1 LREIDVTGL
10 RPVSICL
17 QAIAILSI
25 VGLAGCGSPEQRAQN
40 YYERGMALIAK
51 GDDLNARLELQNAVK
66 YKADKLEV
74 WRALAG
80 IDERTKAQA
89 LFLDLQRIVEL
100 DPTDLDSRLKLV
112 RIMLAGGAAEAAL
125 KTLDVAKEG
134 NTPNA
139 DLHALKAAIL
149 ARTNDPAGA
158 LKEAQR
164 AMEIDANNVDA
175 VGYVAAR
182 KASEGDADGALKL
195 LDALRP
201 EPKDQTRIAVEEIQI
216 LLRKGD
222 LQKAEPLLRKIIALD
237 PKQAAYRNQLIQV
250 LMAQRRFD
258 EAEKEFRARTAAD
271 PADSKAG
278 LDLVRFLNAVKGP
291 EAARAELD
299 ARIKADG
306 DVFDYQIALAQLE
319 VAQGKAGDATEF
331 LQTVAKSATTPA
343 RKAVAQ
349 LNIAEIF
356 VGKGNRAAAE
366 SLISEILT
374 ADRRNAGALRLRAS
388 IKIDKGE
395 IDGAIAD
402 LREALNDQPKSTD
415 LLMLLAVAY
424 ERGGKPELAE
434 RQYADAF
441 KNSDLDPGVALRY
454 VAFLQ
459 RKGDLTHAED
469 VLVEV
474 AGRHPGNVQILSSL
488 AQIRLSRKNWT
499 GALALADAIGRLGEQ
514 RGLADQIRA
523 AALAGE
529 NKIDA
534 SIAAMENAHRAAPDQ
549 VGPVVALVSGYTKQG
564 RADQAM
570 ALLQEMNQKFPGN
583 AQLLVLTGQALV
595 AQNKDE
601 EALQSFKAAVAA
613 QPKDP
618 LGYNALYEFYDR
630 KKNLDAAVDIVQ
642 AGLRELP
649 GNPNFRLA
657 LAGLQIQKGNND
669 AAIAQYEGILKDLPK
684 SPVAINN
691 LVSLL
696 LDNRSDKDSLNQALA
711 LSNELKN
718 TNVPQ
723 FQDTFGWAQYKRGD
737 YKAAASVLENVAIKL
752 PTLAA
757 VHYHLGMSYKATGET
772 EKAKEQLKIALD
784 LEPEGT
790 PLKQS
795 IRAAMVEVSSN

>member
-1 LREIDVTGL
+1 MCLRTTV
-10 RPVSICL
+10 
-17 QAIAILSI
+17 ILSI
-25 VGLAGCGSPEQRAQN
+25 VGLAGCGSPETKAQN
-40 YYERGMALIAK
+40 YYDRGMALIAK
-51 GDDLNARLELQNAVK
+51 NDDLNARLELLNAVK
-66 YKADKLEV
+66 YKSDKVEV

-80 IDERTKAQA
+80 IDERTKAQS
-89 LFLDLQRIVEL
+89 LFTDLRRVVEL
-100 DPTDLDSRLKLV
+100 DPNDLDARLKLV
-112 RIMLAGGAAEAAL
+112 RIMVAGGAADAAL
-125 KTLDVAKEG
+125 KMLDVAKEG
-134 NTPNA
+134 DTPNA
-139 DLHALKAAIL
+139 NLHALRAAAL
-149 ARTNDPAGA
+149 AGTKDPAGA

-195 LDALRP
+195 LAGLRP
-201 EPKDQTRIAVEEIQI
+201 EPKDEARVAVEQIQI

-222 LQKAEPLLRKIIALD
+222 LKTAEPLLRKLIAQD
-237 PKQAAYRNQLIQV
+237 PKQSAYRNQLIQV

-258 EAEKEFRARTAAD
+258 DAEKEFRARVETN
-271 PADSKAG
+271 PADSKAI
-278 LDLVRFLNAVKGP
+278 LDLVRFLNSIKGP

-299 ARIKADG
+299 ARIKAGG
-306 DVFDYQIALAQLE
+306 DVFDYQIALAQLQ
-319 VAQGKAGDATEF
+319 AGQGKVDDAVQL
-331 LQTVAKSATTPA
+331 LQTLAKSEKTPA
-343 RKAVAQ
+343 RKAAAQ
-349 LNIAEIF
+349 LNIAEIYLL
-356 VGKGNRAAAE
+356 KGNLVAAE
-366 SLISEILT
+366 PVISEILN
-374 ADRRNAGALRLRAS
+374 ADRRNVGALRMRAS
-388 IKIDKGE
+388 IKIDKGN
-395 IDGAIAD
+395 IDSAVAD
-402 LREALNDQPKSTD
+402 LREALTEQPKSAD

-434 RQYADAF
+434 RQYADAY
-441 KNSDLDPGVALRY
+441 KSSNLDVNVALRY
-454 VAFLQ
+454 VAFMQ
-459 RKGDLTHAED
+459 RKGDLTHAEE
-469 VLVEV
+469 VLIEV
-474 AGRHPGNVQILSSL
+474 AGRNPGNVQVLSSL
-488 AQIRLSRKNWT
+488 AQIRLARKNWA
-499 GALALADAIGRLGEQ
+499 GAMAVADVIGRLGDKT
-514 RGLADQIRA
+514 GVADQIRS
-523 AALAGE
+523 AALAGD
-529 NKIDA
+529 NKIDE
-534 SIAAMENAHRAAPDQ
+534 SISAMENAHKAAPDQ
-549 VGPVVALVSGYTKQG
+549 VGPVVALVAGYVKQG
-564 RADQAM
+564 KPDRAM

-601 EALQSFKAAVAA
+601 EAEQSYKAAVAA

-630 KKNLDAAVDIVQ
+630 KKNLDAAVDIIQ

-684 SPVAINN
+684 SPIAINN

-737 YKAAASVLENVAIKL
+737 YKAAASVLENAAIKL

-772 EKAKEQLKIALD
+772 EKAKEQFKIALD

-795 IRAAMVEVSSN
+795 IRAAIEEVSRN

>member
-1 LREIDVTGL
+1 MTGL
-10 RPVSICL
+10 RPISICL
-17 QAIAILSI
+17 QSIVILSML
-25 VGLAGCGSPEQRAQN
+25 GLAGCGSPETKAQN
-40 YYERGMALIAK
+40 YYDRGMALIAK
-51 GDDLNARLELQNAVK
+51 NDDLNARLELLNAVK
-66 YKADKLEV
+66 YKSDKVEA

-80 IDERTKAQA
+80 IDERTKAQS
-89 LFLDLQRIVEL
+89 LFADLRRIVEL
-100 DPTDLDSRLKLV
+100 DPNDLDARLKLA
-112 RIMLAGGAAEAAL
+112 RIMVTGGAAEAAL
-125 KTLDVAKEG
+125 KMLDVAKEG
-134 NTPNA
+134 DTPNA
-139 DLHALKAAIL
+139 NLHALRAAAL
-149 ARTNDPAGA
+149 AGTKDPAGA

-164 AMEIDANNVDA
+164 AVEIDANNVDA

-182 KASEGDADGALKL
+182 KAAEGDADGALKL
-195 LDALRP
+195 LAGLRP
-201 EPKDQTRIAVEEIQI
+201 EPKDETRVVVEQIQI

-222 LQKAEPLLRKIIALD
+222 LQKAEPLLRKLIAQD
-237 PKQAAYRNQLIQV
+237 PKQPAYRSQLIQV

-258 EAEKEFRARTAAD
+258 EAEKEFRVKVEAD
-271 PADSKAG
+271 PADSKVG
-278 LDLVRFLNAVKGP
+278 LDLVRFLNSVKGT

-299 ARIKADG
+299 ARIKAGG

-319 VAQGKAGDATEF
+319 ARQGKVEDAVQL
-331 LQTVAKSATTPA
+331 LQMIAKAATTPA
-343 RKAVAQ
+343 RKAAAQ
-349 LNIAEIF
+349 LNIAEIYLA
-356 VGKGNRAAAE
+356 KGNLAAAE
-366 SLISEILT
+366 PVITEILS
-374 ADRRNAGALRLRAS
+374 ADRRNVGALQLRAS
-388 IKIDKGE
+388 IKIDRGD
-395 IDGAIAD
+395 IDGAVAD
-402 LREALNDQPKSTD
+402 LREALTEQPKSAD

-434 RQYADAF
+434 RQYADAY
-441 KNSDLDPGVALRY
+441 KSSNLNVNVALRY

-459 RKGDLTHAED
+459 RKGDLTHAEE
-469 VLVEV
+469 VLIEV
-474 AGRHPGNVQILSSL
+474 AGRNPGNVQILSSL
-488 AQIRLSRKNWT
+488 AQIRLSRKNWA
-499 GALALADAIGRLGEQ
+499 GALAVADVIGRLGDKS
-514 RGLADQIRA
+514 GVADQIRA

-529 NKIDA
+529 NKIDE
-534 SIAAMENAHRAAPDQ
+534 SISAMENAHHAAPDQ
-549 VGPVVALVSGYTKQG
+549 VGPVVALVAGYVKQG
-564 RADQAM
+564 KADKAM

-595 AQNKDE
+595 AQNKDD
-601 EALQSFKAAVAA
+601 EAVQSYKAAVAA

-630 KKNLDAAVDIVQ
+630 KKNLDAAVDTIQ

-696 LDNRSDKDSLNQALA
+696 LDNRSDNDSLNQALE

-723 FQDTFGWAQYKRGD
+723 FLDTFGWAQYKRGD
-737 YKAAASVLENVAIKL
+737 YKAAASVLENAATKL

-772 EKAKEQLKIALD
+772 EKAKEQFKIALD

-790 PLKQS
+790 PLKQN
-795 IRAAMVEVSSN
+795 IRAAMVETSPN

>member
-1 LREIDVTGL
+1 MTGL
-10 RPVSICL
+10 RPISICL
-17 QAIAILSI
+17 RTTVILSI
-25 VGLAGCGSPEQRAQN
+25 VGLAGCGSPETKAQN
-40 YYERGMALIAK
+40 YYDRAMALIAK
-51 GDDLNARLELQNAVK
+51 NDDLNARVELLNAVK
-66 YKADKLEV
+66 YKSDKVEV

-80 IDERTKAQA
+80 IDERTKALS
-89 LFLDLQRIVEL
+89 LFADLRRIVEL
-100 DPTDLDSRLKLV
+100 DPNDLDARLKLV
-112 RIMLAGGAAEAAL
+112 RIMVAGGAADAAL
-125 KTLDVAKEG
+125 QMLDVAKEG
-134 NTPNA
+134 DTPNA
-139 DLHALKAAIL
+139 NLHALKAAAL
-149 ARTNDPAGA
+149 AGTKDPAGA

-164 AMEIDANNVDA
+164 AMEIDPNNVDA

-195 LDALRP
+195 LAGLRP
-201 EPKDQTRIAVEEIQI
+201 EPKDEARVAVEQIQI

-222 LQKAEPLLRKIIALD
+222 LKSAEPLLRKLIAQE
-237 PKQAAYRNQLIQV
+237 PKQPAYRNQLIQV

-258 EAEKEFRARTAAD
+258 EAEKEFRVRVDAD
-271 PADSKAG
+271 PANSKAG
-278 LDLVRFLNAVKGP
+278 LDLVRFLNSVKGG

-299 ARIKADG
+299 ARIKAGG

-319 VAQGKAGDATEF
+319 AGQGKVDDAVKLLETIA
-331 LQTVAKSATTPA
+331 TSATTPA
-343 RKAVAQ
+343 RKAAAQ
-349 LNIAEIF
+349 LNIAEIYLL
-356 VGKGNRAAAE
+356 KGNVAAAE
-366 SLISEILT
+366 PVIAEILNS
-374 ADRRNAGALRLRAS
+374 DRRNVGALRLRAS
-388 IKIDKGE
+388 VKIDKGN

-402 LREALNDQPKSTD
+402 LREALTEQPKSAD

-434 RQYADAF
+434 RQYADAY
-441 KNSDLDPGVALRY
+441 KSSNLDINVALRY

-459 RKGDLTHAED
+459 RKGDLTHAEE
-469 VLVEV
+469 VLIEV
-474 AGRHPGNVQILSSL
+474 AGRNPGNVQVLSSL
-488 AQIRLSRKNWT
+488 AQIRLSRKNWA
-499 GALALADAIGRLGEQ
+499 GAMAVADVIGRLGDKT
-514 RGLADQIRA
+514 GVADQIRA
-523 AALAGE
+523 AALAGD
-529 NKIDA
+529 NKIDE
-534 SIAAMENAHRAAPDQ
+534 SISAMENAHKAAPDQ
-549 VGPVVALVSGYTKQG
+549 VGPVVALVAGYVKQG
-564 RADQAM
+564 KADKAM

-601 EALQSFKAAVAA
+601 EALQSYKAAVAA

-618 LGYNALYEFYDR
+618 IGYNALYEFYDR
-630 KKNLDAAVDIVQ
+630 KKNLDAAVDILQ

-684 SPVAINN
+684 SAVAINN

-718 TNVPQ
+718 SNVPQ

-737 YKAAASVLENVAIKL
+737 YEAAASVLENVAIKL

-784 LEPEGT
+784 LEPEET
-790 PLKQS
+790 PLKQN
-795 IRAAMVEVSSN
+795 IRAAMVEVSPN

>member
-1 LREIDVTGL
+1 MTGL
-10 RPVSICL
+10 RPISICL
-17 QAIAILSI
+17 RTTVILSI
-25 VGLAGCGSPEQRAQN
+25 VGLAGCGSPETKAQN
-40 YYERGMALIAK
+40 YYDRATALIAK
-51 GDDLNARLELQNAVK
+51 NDDLNARLELLNAVK
-66 YKADKLEV
+66 YKSDKVEV

-80 IDERTKAQA
+80 IDERTKAQS
-89 LFLDLQRIVEL
+89 LFADLRRIVEL
-100 DPTDLDSRLKLV
+100 DPNDLDARLKLV
-112 RIMLAGGAAEAAL
+112 RIMVAGGAADAAL
-125 KTLDVAKEG
+125 KMLDVAKEG
-134 NTPNA
+134 DTPNA
-139 DLHALKAAIL
+139 NLHALKAAAL
-149 ARTNDPAGA
+149 AGTKDPAGA

-164 AMEIDANNVDA
+164 AMEIDPNNVDA

-195 LDALRP
+195 LAGLRP
-201 EPKDQTRIAVEEIQI
+201 EPKDEARVAVEQIQI

-222 LQKAEPLLRKIIALD
+222 LKSAEPLLRKLIAQE
-237 PKQAAYRNQLIQV
+237 PKQPAYRNQLIQV

-258 EAEKEFRARTAAD
+258 EAEKEFRVRVDAD
-271 PADSKAG
+271 PANSKAG
-278 LDLVRFLNAVKGP
+278 LDLVRFLNSVKGG

-299 ARIKADG
+299 ARIKAGG

-319 VAQGKAGDATEF
+319 AGQGKVDDAVKLLETIA
-331 LQTVAKSATTPA
+331 TSATTPA
-343 RKAVAQ
+343 RKAAAQ
-349 LNIAEIF
+349 LNIAEIYLL
-356 VGKGNRAAAE
+356 KGNVAAAE
-366 SLISEILT
+366 PVIAEILNS
-374 ADRRNAGALRLRAS
+374 DRRNVGALRLRAS
-388 IKIDKGE
+388 VKIDKGN

-402 LREALNDQPKSTD
+402 LREALTEQPKSAD

-434 RQYADAF
+434 RQYADAY
-441 KNSDLDPGVALRY
+441 KSSNLDINVALRY

-459 RKGDLTHAED
+459 RKGDLTHAEE
-469 VLVEV
+469 VLIEV
-474 AGRHPGNVQILSSL
+474 AGRNPGNVQVLSSL
-488 AQIRLSRKNWT
+488 AQIRLSRKNWA
-499 GALALADAIGRLGEQ
+499 GAMAVADVIGRLGDKT
-514 RGLADQIRA
+514 GVADQIRA
-523 AALAGE
+523 AALAGD
-529 NKIDA
+529 NKIDE
-534 SIAAMENAHRAAPDQ
+534 SISAMENAHKAAPDQ
-549 VGPVVALVSGYTKQG
+549 VGPVVALVAGYVKQG
-564 RADQAM
+564 KADKAM

-601 EALQSFKAAVAA
+601 EALQSYKAAVAA

-618 LGYNALYEFYDR
+618 IGYNALYEFYDR
-630 KKNLDAAVDIVQ
+630 KKNLDAAVDILQ

-684 SPVAINN
+684 SAVAINN

-718 TNVPQ
+718 SNVPQ

-737 YKAAASVLENVAIKL
+737 YEAAASVLENVAIKL

-772 EKAKEQLKIALD
+772 EKAKEQFKIALD

-790 PLKQS
+790 PLKQN
-795 IRAAMVEVSSN
+795 IRAAMVEVSPN

>member
-1 LREIDVTGL
+1 MTGL
-10 RPVSICL
+10 RPISMCL
-17 QAIAILSI
+17 RTTVILSI
-25 VGLAGCGSPEQRAQN
+25 VGLAGCGSPETKAQN
-40 YYERGMALIAK
+40 YYDRGMALIAK
-51 GDDLNARLELQNAVK
+51 NDDLNARLELLNAVK
-66 YKADKLEV
+66 YKSDKVEV

-80 IDERTKAQA
+80 IDERTKAQS
-89 LFLDLQRIVEL
+89 LFTDLRRVVEL
-100 DPTDLDSRLKLV
+100 DPNDLDARLKLV
-112 RIMLAGGAAEAAL
+112 RIMVAGGAADAAL
-125 KTLDVAKEG
+125 KMLDVAKEG
-134 NTPNA
+134 DTPNA
-139 DLHALKAAIL
+139 NLHALRAAAL
-149 ARTNDPAGA
+149 AGTKDPAGA

-195 LDALRP
+195 LAGLRP
-201 EPKDQTRIAVEEIQI
+201 EPKDEARVAVEQIQI

-222 LQKAEPLLRKIIALD
+222 LKTAEPLLRKLIAQD
-237 PKQAAYRNQLIQV
+237 PKQSAYRNQLIQV

-258 EAEKEFRARTAAD
+258 DAEKEFRARVETN
-271 PADSKAG
+271 PADSKAI
-278 LDLVRFLNAVKGP
+278 LDMVRFLNSIKGP

-299 ARIKADG
+299 ARIKAGG
-306 DVFDYQIALAQLE
+306 DVFDYQIALAQLQ
-319 VAQGKAGDATEF
+319 AGQGKVDDAVQL
-331 LQTVAKSATTPA
+331 LQTLAKSEKTPA
-343 RKAVAQ
+343 RKAAAQ
-349 LNIAEIF
+349 LNIAEIYLL
-356 VGKGNRAAAE
+356 KGNLVAAE
-366 SLISEILT
+366 PVISEILN
-374 ADRRNAGALRLRAS
+374 ADRRNVGALRMRAS
-388 IKIDKGE
+388 IKIDKGN
-395 IDGAIAD
+395 IDSAVAD
-402 LREALNDQPKSTD
+402 LREALTEQPKSAD

-434 RQYADAF
+434 RQYADAY
-441 KNSDLDPGVALRY
+441 KSSNLDVNVALRY
-454 VAFLQ
+454 VAFMQ
-459 RKGDLTHAED
+459 RKGDLTHAEE
-469 VLVEV
+469 VLIEV
-474 AGRHPGNVQILSSL
+474 AGRNPGNVQVLSSL
-488 AQIRLSRKNWT
+488 AQIRLARKNWA
-499 GALALADAIGRLGEQ
+499 GAMAVADVIGRLGDKT
-514 RGLADQIRA
+514 GVADQIRS
-523 AALAGE
+523 AALAGD
-529 NKIDA
+529 NKIDE
-534 SIAAMENAHRAAPDQ
+534 SISAMENAHKAAPDQ
-549 VGPVVALVSGYTKQG
+549 VGPVVALVAGYVKQG
-564 RADQAM
+564 KSDRAM

-601 EALQSFKAAVAA
+601 EAEQSYKAAVAA

-630 KKNLDAAVDIVQ
+630 KKNLDAAVDIIQ

-684 SPVAINN
+684 SPIAINN

-737 YKAAASVLENVAIKL
+737 YKAAASVLENAAIKL

-772 EKAKEQLKIALD
+772 EKAKEQFKIALD

-790 PLKQS
+790 PLKQN
-795 IRAAMVEVSSN
+795 IRAAMVEVSPN

>member
-1 LREIDVTGL
+1 MTGL
-10 RPVSICL
+10 RRISIYL
-17 QAIAILSI
+17 QAIVILSI
-25 VGLAGCGSPEQRAQN
+25 FGLAGCGSPETKAQN

-51 GDDLNARLELQNAVK
+51 NDDLNARLELLNAVK
-66 YKADKLEV
+66 YKADKVEV

-80 IDERTKAQA
+80 IDERTKAQS
-89 LFLDLQRIVEL
+89 LFTDLRRIVEL
-100 DPTDLDSRLKLV
+100 DPNDLDSRLKLV
-112 RIMLAGGAAEAAL
+112 RIMVAGGAAEAAL
-125 KTLDVAKEG
+125 KMLDVAKEG
-134 NTPNA
+134 DTPNA
-139 DLHALKAAIL
+139 NLHALKSAAL

-195 LDALRP
+195 LAGLRP
-201 EPKDQTRIAVEEIQI
+201 EPKDETRIALEQIQI

-222 LQKAEPLLRKIIALD
+222 LQKAEPLLRKLIAQD
-237 PKQAAYRNQLIQV
+237 PKQPAYHNQLIQV

-271 PADSKAG
+271 PADSRAG
-278 LDLVRFLNAVKGP
+278 LDLVRFLNSVKGP

-299 ARIKADG
+299 ARIKAGG
-306 DVFDYQIALAQLE
+306 DVFDYQMTLAQLE
-319 VAQGKAGDATEF
+319 AAQGKVDDAMQL
-331 LQTVAKSATTPA
+331 LQTLAKSATTPA
-343 RKAVAQ
+343 RKAAAQ
-349 LNIAEIF
+349 LNIAEIYL
-356 VGKGNRAAAE
+356 GKGNLAAAE
-366 SLISEILT
+366 PVVSEILA
-374 ADRRNAGALRLRAS
+374 ADRLNVGALRLRAS
-388 IKIDKGE
+388 IKIDKGD

-402 LREALNDQPKSTD
+402 LRGALNDQPKSAD

-434 RQYADAF
+434 RQYADAY
-441 KNSDLDPGVALRY
+441 KSSNLDANVALRY

-459 RKGDLTHAED
+459 RKGDLAQAEE
-469 VLVEV
+469 VLIEV
-474 AGRHPGNVQILSSL
+474 AGRNPGHVQVLSSL

-499 GALALADAIGRLGEQ
+499 GALAVGDVIGRLGDKS
-514 RGLADQIRA
+514 GVADQVRA

-529 NKIDA
+529 NKIDE
-534 SIAAMENAHRAAPDQ
+534 SIAAMENAHKAAPDQ
-549 VGPVVALVSGYTKQG
+549 VGPVVALVSGYIKQG
-564 RADQAM
+564 KADKAM
-570 ALLQEMNQKFPGN
+570 ALLKEMNNKFPGN

-595 AQNKDE
+595 AQNKDD
-601 EALQSFKAAVAA
+601 EAVQSLKAAVAA
-613 QPKDP
+613 QLKDP

-630 KKNLDAAVDIVQ
+630 KKNLDAAVDVIQ

-696 LDNRSDKDSLNQALA
+696 LDNRSDKDSLNRALV
-711 LSNELKN
+711 LSDELKN

-723 FQDTFGWAQYKRGD
+723 FQDTLGWAQFKRGD
-737 YKAAASVLENVAIKL
+737 YKAAASVLENAATKL

-757 VHYHLGMSYKATGET
+757 VHYHLGMSYKATGAMD
-772 EKAKEQLKIALD
+772 KAEEQFKIALG

-795 IRAAMVEVSSN
+795 IRAAMVEASPN

>member
-1 LREIDVTGL
+1 MCLRTTV
-10 RPVSICL
+10 
-17 QAIAILSI
+17 ILSI
-25 VGLAGCGSPEQRAQN
+25 VGLAGCGSPETKAQN
-40 YYERGMALIAK
+40 YYDRGMALIAK
-51 GDDLNARLELQNAVK
+51 NDDLNARLELLNAVK
-66 YKADKLEV
+66 YKSDKVEV

-80 IDERTKAQA
+80 IDERTKAQS
-89 LFLDLQRIVEL
+89 LFTDLRRVVEL
-100 DPTDLDSRLKLV
+100 DPNDLDARLKLV
-112 RIMLAGGAAEAAL
+112 RIMVAGGAADAAL
-125 KTLDVAKEG
+125 KMLDVAKEG
-134 NTPNA
+134 DTPNA
-139 DLHALKAAIL
+139 NLHALRAAAL
-149 ARTNDPAGA
+149 AGTKDPAGA

-175 VGYVAAR
+175 VGYIAAR

-195 LDALRP
+195 LAGLRP
-201 EPKDQTRIAVEEIQI
+201 EPKDEARVAVEQIQI

-222 LQKAEPLLRKIIALD
+222 LKTAEPLLRKLIAQD
-237 PKQAAYRNQLIQV
+237 PKQSAYRNQLIQV

-258 EAEKEFRARTAAD
+258 DAEKEFRARVETN
-271 PADSKAG
+271 PADSKAI
-278 LDLVRFLNAVKGP
+278 LDLVRFLNSIKGP

-299 ARIKADG
+299 ARIKAGG
-306 DVFDYQIALAQLE
+306 DVFDYQIALAQLQ
-319 VAQGKAGDATEF
+319 AGQGKVDDAVQL
-331 LQTVAKSATTPA
+331 LQTLAKSEKTPA
-343 RKAVAQ
+343 RKAAAQ
-349 LNIAEIF
+349 LNIAEIYLL
-356 VGKGNRAAAE
+356 KGNLVAAE
-366 SLISEILT
+366 PVISEILN
-374 ADRRNAGALRLRAS
+374 ADRRNVGALRMRAS
-388 IKIDKGE
+388 IKIDKGN
-395 IDGAIAD
+395 IDSAVAD
-402 LREALNDQPKSTD
+402 LREALTEQPKSAD

-434 RQYADAF
+434 RQYADAY
-441 KNSDLDPGVALRY
+441 KSSNLDVNVALRF
-454 VAFLQ
+454 VAFMQ
-459 RKGDLTHAED
+459 RKGDLTHAEE
-469 VLVEV
+469 VLIEV
-474 AGRHPGNVQILSSL
+474 AGRNPGNVQVLSSL
-488 AQIRLSRKNWT
+488 AQIRLARKNWA
-499 GALALADAIGRLGEQ
+499 GAMAVADVIGRLGDKT
-514 RGLADQIRA
+514 GVADQIRS
-523 AALAGE
+523 AALAGD
-529 NKIDA
+529 NKIDE
-534 SIAAMENAHRAAPDQ
+534 SISAMEDAHKAAPDQ
-549 VGPVVALVSGYTKQG
+549 VGPVVALVAGYVKQG
-564 RADQAM
+564 KPDRAM

-601 EALQSFKAAVAA
+601 EAEQSYKAAVAA

-630 KKNLDAAVDIVQ
+630 KKNLDAAVDIIQ

-684 SPVAINN
+684 SPIAINN

-737 YKAAASVLENVAIKL
+737 YKAAASVLENAAIKL

-772 EKAKEQLKIALD
+772 ERAKEQLKIALD

-790 PLKQS
+790 ALKQS